1 MWTVVNP
8 KPPNIRH
15 NIPGRKSKDEIKMNR
30 FRKNR
35 NQAMNNIFDKYNL
48 PRNMANN
55 QIKRRVK
62 YHNWVRSQ
70 GYWVRTNGNVLGKWS
85 KEYVEFL
92 MDRTVFNEKKRKDM
106 VKLALEYGN
115 NRNIL
120 SLRSPVIIAYLWEM
134 YYLSNKF
141 VSTDQ
146 RRFMRKELKVFGK
159 FREDKAFETVLKKR
173 IAFLRKLKRGG
184 IGGVYVPM
192 NIVSNIAHGNE
203 LKNFLQ
209 NAIQRRL
216 SFVPSH
222 FLTFVIEVR
231 EGERN
236 LASTTVRIEN
246 ILRFM
251 KEFYPIPPH
260 TNSTKRR
267 AATTIQKTVRG
278 MLNRKKVKAR
288 TASAEKKK
296 TLKRKRKRSIIE
308 RDYFSW

>member
-1 MWTVVNP
+1 MSQKNRR
-8 KPPNIRH
+8 IRH
-15 NIPGRKSKDEIKMNR
+15 NHPQLMNL

-159 FREDKAFETVLKKR
+159 FREDKALETVLKKR

-184 IGGVYVPM
+184 PRTVYVPT
-192 NIVSNIAHGNE
+192 NVVSNLAHGNE
-203 LKNFLQ
+203 LKNI
-209 NAIQRRL
+209 IQRRL
-216 SFVPSH
+216 DFEPSP
-222 FLTFVIEVR
+222 FLNFVIGVR
-231 EGERN
+231 EGYLGFRN
-236 LASTTVRIEN
+236 LARSETVVDIVN

-278 MLNRKKVKAR
+278 MLNRTKLKKQATAR
-288 TASAEKKK
+288 TARAERKEK
-296 TLKRKRKRSIIE
+296 LKRKRNRRI
-308 RDYFSW
+308 